1 MLELVD
7 PPGGWVGSTLH
18 RFAPGSHMKG
28 RLLRFEAR
36 AVGPRVRQAGGQAR
50 VPFVA
55 HFTVDGGTV
64 TGTLDG
70 IGGEIDPIIE
80 NGRLDGNT
88 VPSPPSARSRTS
100 R

>member
-1 MLELVD
+1 MAE
-7 PPGGWVGSTLH
+7 
-18 RFAPGSHMKG
+18 APHPSPFRPRKPY
-28 RLLRFEAR
+28 ER
-36 AVGPRVRQAGGQAR
+36 ATAAIRGPRRWAKSPAGRGPSR

-70 IGGEIDPIIE
+70 IGGETDPIIE